1 MPKWDEKII
10 KYSHGKKS
18 LETPFTIYLFIFTKC
33 SFDKTENKLDYYRD
47 IDCIKKLCEKLKN
60 HGWKIINY

>member
-18 LETPFTIYLFIFTKC
+18 LKAPFTIYLFIFTNFHLIKQKIN
-33 SFDKTENKLDYYRD
+33 SIITE
-47 IDCIKKLCEKLKN
+47 I
-60 HGWKIINY
+60 